1 MGLYVIKIMKIKT
14 FCSLTIIPTLILVLL
29 LLSSL
34 DNYSIP
40 TDTYGKPLGE
50 TSLNQTNSGAFPDN
64 ASVANYTTAYSSNA
78 SR

>member
-1 MGLYVIKIMKIKT
+1 MRLKT

-40 TDTYGKPLGE
+40 TDTSGQPLG
-50 TSLNQTNSGAFPDN
+50 TASLNQTDTGAFSNN
-64 ASVANYTTAYSSNA
+64 ASVAISTTAYNCNA

>member
-1 MGLYVIKIMKIKT
+1 MKIKT

-40 TDTYGKPLGE
+40 ADTYGQPLGE
-50 TSLNQTNSGAFPDN
+50 VSLNQTNTGAFSNN
-64 ASVANYTTAYSSNA
+64 ASVANSTTAYNSND

>member
-1 MGLYVIKIMKIKT
+1 MRIKT

-40 TDTYGKPLGE
+40 TDTYGQPLGE
-50 TSLNQTNSGAFPDN
+50 ASLNQTNPGAFSNN
-64 ASVANYTTAYSSNA
+64 ASVANSTTAYNSNA
-78 SR
+78 NT

>member
-1 MGLYVIKIMKIKT
+1 MRIKT

-40 TDTYGKPLGE
+40 TETYGQPLGE
-50 TSLNQTNSGAFPDN
+50 ASLNQTNLGASSNN
-64 ASVANYTTAYSSNA
+64 ASLANFTTAYNSNA
-78 SR
+78 NS

>member
-1 MGLYVIKIMKIKT
+1 MRIKT

-40 TDTYGKPLGE
+40 TDTYGQPPGE
-50 TSLNQTNSGAFPDN
+50 ASLHQTDLDAFSN
-64 ASVANYTTAYSSNA
+64 KASVANSTTAYNSNA
-78 SR
+78 NT